1 MEIQYKNVD
10 ERVIVNKNPK
20 IRTYII
26 ELYTE
31 IATKD
36 CKELTALDMLKHKNI
51 LLKDKT
57 AIVIGKSKD
66 GKMLSINFGR
76 YG

>member
-1 MEIQYKNVD
+1 
-10 ERVIVNKNPK
+10 
-20 IRTYII
+20 
-26 ELYTE
+26 
-31 IATKD
+31 
-36 CKELTALDMLKHKNI
+36 MLKHKNI

-66 GKMLSINFGR
+66 GKMLSINFGC